1 MKYYAVFDGIMKIKE
16 VNNIALDNRN
26 KIEKLRNTYNSLPV
40 YDSIKECIKSLG
52 NYSKITILPD
62 NTEIIPLYVNYD
74 IPVLKKV
81 NFPAFERLAK

>member
-1 MKYYAVFDGIMKIKE
+1 MKYYAVFDGIMQIKE

-26 KIEKLRNTYNSLPV
+26 KIEKLRNTYNGLPV

-52 NYSKITILPD
+52 NYYKITILPD

-81 NFPAFERLAK
+81 NFPVFERLAE